1 MSNDTELLSRM
12 LCVLDISLSPK
23 QSDDF
28 QKYYSELFVWNKK
41 FNLTRILDYSDVQAL
56 HFFDSL
62 TIVRALNS
70 ELLKN
75 GQFLDIGSGA
85 GFPGIPLKIMY
96 PGIKLTLIEA
106 TKKKAAFLN
115 HIVQTLGLEL
125 VNVYSERSEIL
136 AHDPSLRSNF
146 DVVLARGVAPLRT
159 LVELTVPFCKVG
171 GLVVVHKGRDAKGEI
186 LDASNAIQRL
196 GSKIL
201 ECIPTNIEQGTPS
214 KCLVV
219 IGKDEPTDGA
229 YPRRVGI
236 PRKRPL

>member
-1 MSNDTELLSRM
+1 MSNDIELLRRM
-12 LCVLDISLSPK
+12 LCGLDISISPK

-106 TKKKAAFLN
+106 TKKKAVFLN

-136 AHDPSLRSNF
+136 AHDPSFRSNF

-201 ECIPTNIEQGTPS
+201 ECIPTNIDQGTPS
-214 KCLVV
+214 KYLVV
-219 IGKDEPTDGA
+219 IGKNEPTDGA

>member
-1 MSNDTELLSRM
+1 MNNDTELLRRM
-12 LCVLDISLSPK
+12 LCELNISISSR

-28 QKYYSELFVWNKK
+28 QKYYSELFAWNKK
-41 FNLTRILDYSDVQAL
+41 FNLTRILDYSDVQSL

-106 TKKKAAFLN
+106 TKKKAVFLN

-125 VNVYSERSEIL
+125 VNVYSERSETL

-196 GSKIL
+196 GSKTL
-201 ECIPTNIEQGTPS
+201 ESVSYTHLRAHET
-214 KCLVV
+214 
-219 IGKDEPTDGA
+219 
-229 YPRRVGI
+229 
-236 PRKRPL
+236 

>member
-1 MSNDTELLSRM
+1 MNNDTELLRRM
-12 LCVLDISLSPK
+12 LCELNISISSR

-28 QKYYSELFVWNKK
+28 QKYYSELFAWNKK

-106 TKKKAAFLN
+106 TKKKATFLN

-136 AHDPSLRSNF
+136 AHDPMAQDNRRAEQQ
-146 DVVLARGVAPLRT
+146 V
-159 LVELTVPFCKVG
+159 
-171 GLVVVHKGRDAKGEI
+171 
-186 LDASNAIQRL
+186 QR
-196 GSKIL
+196 
-201 ECIPTNIEQGTPS
+201 
-214 KCLVV
+214 
-219 IGKDEPTDGA
+219 
-229 YPRRVGI
+229 
-236 PRKRPL
+236 